1 MHRRIIGIAAI
12 TCIAGCASPGAEGEF
27 DRVAVTR
34 EVDSTVRAFQEAERS
49 LDPERILAFI
59 APEFFMYSDGVRQD
73 YEATAVAIR
82 AQMPTLRFFE
92 PEWTDIAVT
101 VLGPDG
107 AVTSMLF
114 RDSIIDGDG
123 QLLQLRGPFTAAWRR
138 FGNDW
143 RMVFADA
150 DHYPVVDE
158 SGTP

>member
-1 MHRRIIGIAAI
+1 MHLRIIGIAAI
-12 TCIAGCASPGAEGEF
+12 TLVGCASPSAEGAF
-27 DRVAVTR
+27 DRAAVAR
-34 EVDSTVRAFQEAERS
+34 EVDSTVRAFQDAERS

-73 YEATAVAIR
+73 YEATAAAIR

-114 RDSIIDGDG
+114 RDSIIDADG

-150 DHYPVVDE
+150 DHYPVQDADAA
-158 SGTP
+158 P

>member
-1 MHRRIIGIAAI
+1 MHLRIIGIAAI
-12 TCIAGCASPGAEGEF
+12 TLAGCASPSAEGAF
-27 DRVAVTR
+27 DRAAVAR
-34 EVDSTVRAFQEAERS
+34 EVDSTVRAFQDAERS

-73 YEATAVAIR
+73 YEATAAAIR

-114 RDSIIDGDG
+114 RDSIIDADG

-150 DHYPVVDE
+150 DHYPVQDADAA
-158 SGTP
+158 P